1 MKSSVSVGKVLNG
14 WRLATLLVVTFSAT
28 SPAARAAFD
37 LEVRPATVRVLSA
50 EGRPVAGAVFRLS
63 WAETRYGY
71 RSDCYGGDGPLNWLP
86 IPGLCWTREELRGA
100 PSAFEVVSDVN
111 GELRLPAGHWRSR
124 SPARKDPLFSATFY
138 GIQNAAGDTI
148 HGTGFPECL
157 GHKYGVIYVS
167 ESSAPS
173 LPPQVECRFGGD
185 ARLPAA
191 QD

>member
-1 MKSSVSVGKVLNG
+1 MHCGMKSSVPVGNG
-14 WRLATLLVVTFSAT
+14 LSGARLA
-28 SPAARAAFD
+28 AALGVALSGASWEAQAAFE
-37 LEVRPATVRVLSA
+37 LEVQPTTVRVLSVD
-50 EGRPVAGAVFRLS
+50 GRPVAGAVFRLS
-63 WAETRYGY
+63 WAETRYGF
-71 RSDCYGGDGPLNWLP
+71 RSDCHGGDGPLNWLP
-86 IPGLCWTREELRGA
+86 IPGFCWTREELRGA

-138 GIQNAAGDTI
+138 GIRNAAGDTI

-173 LPPQVECRFGGD
+173 LPSQVECRFGSD
-185 ARLPAA
+185 
-191 QD
+191 